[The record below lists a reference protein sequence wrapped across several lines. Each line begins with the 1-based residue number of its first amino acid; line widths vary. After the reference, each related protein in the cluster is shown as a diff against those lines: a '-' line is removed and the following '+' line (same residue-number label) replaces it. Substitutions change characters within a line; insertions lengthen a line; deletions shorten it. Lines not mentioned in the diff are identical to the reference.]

1 MSIGQSNAR
10 TGHGHDI
17 FVLST
22 TVVLP
27 VAFVLFFRAAGSGD
41 HVVALAGTWFVFWG
55 IGIRLLVAGISQVV
69 RPSLTAAGILGIADP
84 AAEKLVR
91 ELGIANIAMGL
102 LATASLVVPAWTAPA
117 AFLGAV
123 FLGLAGL
130 RHGSE
135 RSRTRPQNLAMV
147 TDLLVAAVALGYLL
161 LDSR

>member
-1 MSIGQSNAR
+1 MQRIGEA
-10 TGHGHDI
+10 D
-17 FVLST
+17 
-22 TVVLP
+22 
-27 VAFVLFFRAAGSGD
+27 
-41 HVVALAGTWFVFWG
+41 VVALAGTWFVFWG
-55 IGIRLLVAGISQVV
+55 IGISVLVAGISQVV
-69 RPSLTAAGILGIADP
+69 RPSLTATGILGIADP

-161 LDSR
+161 LASR